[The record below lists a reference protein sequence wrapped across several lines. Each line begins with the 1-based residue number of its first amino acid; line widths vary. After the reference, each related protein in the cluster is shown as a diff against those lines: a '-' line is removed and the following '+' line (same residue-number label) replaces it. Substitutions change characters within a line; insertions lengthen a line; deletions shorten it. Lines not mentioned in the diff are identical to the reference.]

1 MRTRK
6 ITSVSP
12 FFGAAAALLLA
23 SRLSGA
29 GLLITGGDK
38 IQGSNQGNAQF
49 VAAGVFFEKP
59 LSRAFD
65 ARLEIFPAQL
75 FRERARPEREG
86 PSHRVTVT
94 ASAACLLARY
104 HWRDGARTSLFAEAG
119 AGPFYAYSQPV
130 PSGGTRGNF
139 FDQVGVGARRGRWAY
154 FLRFTHVSNANIG
167 PQRHRG
173 NPGLSF
179 AAAGISWAFR

>member
-1 MRTRK
+1 MIGR
-6 ITSVSP
+6 
-12 FFGAAAALLLA
+12 ALAAALALLG
-23 SRLSGA
+23 LSSVSFAA
-29 GLLITGGDK
+29 GLLATAGDK
-38 IQGSNQGNAQF
+38 VQGSGQGNAQF
-49 VAAGVFFEKP
+49 IAAGVFFEKP
-59 LSRAFD
+59 LSRTFD
-65 ARLEIFPAQL
+65 ARLEVFPAQL

-86 PSHRVTVT
+86 PSDRVTVL

-104 HWRDGARTSLFAEAG
+104 GWRKDAPTSFFAEAG
-119 AGPFYAYSQPV
+119 AGPFYAYSRPV

-139 FDQVGVGARRGRWAY
+139 FDQIGVGARRGRWAC

-179 AAAGISWAFR
+179 ASAGASWAFR

>member
-1 MRTRK
+1 MK
-6 ITSVSP
+6 VLALAAAL
-12 FFGAAAALLLA
+12 AAAAVASGSPGSGILLT
-23 SRLSGA
+23 A
-29 GLLITGGDK
+29 GEK

-49 VAAGVFFEKP
+49 ISPGVFFERP
-59 LSRAFD
+59 LARAFA
-65 ARLEIFPAQL
+65 ARLEVFPVQL

-86 PSHRVTVT
+86 PADQVDVL
-94 ASAACLLARY
+94 ASAACLMARY
-104 HWRDGARTSLFAEAG
+104 RWRLESRTSFFAEAG
-119 AGPFYAYSQPV
+119 AGPFYAYSRPV

-179 AAAGISWAFR
+179 AAAGASWAFR